1 MAEQGQT
8 PPSAPPLPPGPP
20 PGGPAPSMQPPLP
33 PQMGYYPPGP
43 HHHHPAGVPYEAG
56 MPPVAALLM
65 READAWRGLL
75 GLHAGV
81 LSTARQLAAATS
93 ETETGTTLEATRDAI
108 EAREAGYYASLTQL
122 AAQCDQ
128 LAAEALRLRGLRKAR
143 QGADVQALQVLMQSH
158 SSETLAV
165 GGTLAANSGVAVQA
179 VTAELRQATAS
190 TRQQL
195 AQVRAVLQLVQDK
208 PALRGELTLGY
219 RDWMVTPD
227 EVFEEVY
234 RESEQLTDEALVRAL
249 NTLVE
254 CASPEREA
262 PSPSQ
267 RGSHS
272 HGSGGGG
279 GSGGSRQRQ
288 LVRRPADGRHGGPG
302 R

>member
-1 MAEQGQT
+1 MADQCQT
-8 PPSAPPLPPGPP
+8 SPGAPPLPPGPP
-20 PGGPAPSMQPPLP
+20 PPDLPGSGVHPPLP
-33 PQMGYYPPGP
+33 PQMGYY
-43 HHHHPAGVPYEAG
+43 HHPHHPAGVPYEAG

-75 GLHAGV
+75 GLHTGV

-108 EAREAGYYASLTQL
+108 EAREAGYYAALTQL
-122 AAQCDQ
+122 AAQSDQ

-143 QGADVQALQVLMQSH
+143 QGADVQALQVLMQAH

-165 GGTLAANSGVAVQA
+165 GATLATNSGLSVQT
-179 VTAELRQATAS
+179 VTAELRQAVHS

-195 AQVRAVLQLVQDK
+195 AQVRAILQLVQDK
-208 PALRGELTLGY
+208 PALRSELTLGY
-219 RDWMVTPD
+219 RDWTFTPD

-249 NTLVE
+249 NALIDGGQ
-254 CASPEREA
+254 AEREG

-267 RGSHS
+267 RGAHA
-272 HGSGGGG
+272 HGPGA
-279 GSGGSRQRQ
+279 RQRQ
-288 LVRRPADGRHGGPG
+288 LVRRPADGKHGGTG

>member
-1 MAEQGQT
+1 MADPAQT
-8 PPSAPPLPPGPP
+8 SPSAPPLPPGPP
-20 PGGPAPSMQPPLP
+20 PNTPGTGVQPPLP
-33 PQMGYYPPGP
+33 PQMGYYSPGP
-43 HHHHPAGVPYEAG
+43 HGHPHHPQGMPYEAG

-75 GLHAGV
+75 GLHTGV

-122 AAQCDQ
+122 VAQCDQ

-158 SSETLAV
+158 SSETLAI
-165 GGTLAANSGVAVQA
+165 GGTLAANSALAVQA
-179 VTAELRQATAS
+179 VTAEMRQATAS

-195 AQVRAVLQLVQDK
+195 AQVRAILQLVQDK

-219 RDWMVTPD
+219 RDWLVTLD

-234 RESEQLTDEALVRAL
+234 KESEQLTDEALVRAL
-249 NTLVE
+249 NALVQ
-254 CASPEREA
+254 PEREA
-262 PSPSQ
+262 PPASQ
-267 RGSHS
+267 RGP
-272 HGSGGGG
+272 HGSGG
-279 GSGGSRQRQ
+279 RQRQ
-288 LVRRPADGRHGGPG
+288 LVRRPADGRHGAPS